1 MSILNASAA
10 LRMNFMSP
18 PLLPPSPTFSKIH
31 TETWA
36 TTRITTRTARTLVIS
51 PSFAMKNETSKHIDK
66 VEEDEEVEEEM
77 EESRETLLYS
87 FTPLPLF
94 FMAAFPGGKCCYHL
108 LFKTWVNVSLI
119 CQKHSMDIVY
129 SLCTRLHFSFSM
141 NFITFQ
147 KAKF

>member
-18 PLLPPSPTFSKIH
+18 PLLSPSPTFSKIH

-36 TTRITTRTARTLVIS
+36 TTRITTRSARTLVIG

-66 VEEDEEVEEEM
+66 VEEDEEVEEAM
-77 EESRETLLYS
+77 EESPETLLHS

-94 FMAAFPGGKCCYHL
+94 YLFIVALKSKSLHCHVIMSWNMAWGY
-108 LFKTWVNVSLI
+108 VNCDDMKRDRQNNV
-119 CQKHSMDIVY
+119 
-129 SLCTRLHFSFSM
+129 
-141 NFITFQ
+141 
-147 KAKF
+147 A